1 MKTVLLF
8 SSIFY
13 LLGLKMGNTIDIL
26 KRFIAPV
33 KSIMHAPAP
42 QPVKPEKS
50 FFYKPDEIS
59 AEKKVIKKKTKVNTS
74 VAAPSSSSQSNLP
87 EKSTGEE
94 VKVH

>member
-13 LLGLKMGNTIDIL
+13 LLGLKMGNTIDVL

-42 QPVKPEKS
+42 QPVKQEKS

-59 AEKKVIKKKTKVNTS
+59 IEKKVLKKKTKESNNVTT
-74 VAAPSSSSQSNLP
+74 PSSSQSSLP
-87 EKSTGEE
+87 NKLTGKE

>member
-13 LLGLKMGNTIDIL
+13 LLGLKMGNSIEIL

-33 KSIMHAPAP
+33 KSILHAPAP
-42 QPVKPEKS
+42 EPVKSEKS

-59 AEKKVIKKKTKVNTS
+59 IEKKVIKKKTKVITNMAT
-74 VAAPSSSSQSNLP
+74 PSSSQSNLP
-87 EKSTGEE
+87 EKSTGKE

>member
-13 LLGLKMGNTIDIL
+13 LLGLKMGNTIDVL

-42 QPVKPEKS
+42 QPAKAEKS

-59 AEKKVIKKKTKVNTS
+59 IEKKVLKKKVKESNREATPVSSQVSSSNTS
-74 VAAPSSSSQSNLP
+74 
-87 EKSTGEE
+87 TGKE

>member
-13 LLGLKMGNTIDIL
+13 LLGLKMGNTIDVL

-33 KSIMHAPAP
+33 KTIMYAPAH

-50 FFYKPDEIS
+50 FFYKPEEIRV
-59 AEKKVIKKKTKVNTS
+59 EKKVLKKRTNVTTNEAT
-74 VAAPSSSSQSNLP
+74 PSAKESNLR
-87 EKSTGEE
+87 EKSTSKEL
-94 VKVH
+94 KVH

>member
-13 LLGLKMGNTIDIL
+13 LLGLKMGNSIEIL

-33 KSIMHAPAP
+33 KSILHAPAP
-42 QPVKPEKS
+42 EPVKSEKS

-59 AEKKVIKKKTKVNTS
+59 IEKKVIKKKTKVITN
-74 VAAPSSSSQSNLP
+74 VATPSSSQSNLP
-87 EKSTGEE
+87 EKSTGKE

>member
-13 LLGLKMGNTIDIL
+13 LLGLKMGNTIEVL
-26 KRFIAPV
+26 KRVIAPV

-42 QPVKPEKS
+42 QPVKLEKS

-59 AEKKVIKKKTKVNTS
+59 VEKKVIKKKTKVIVNEKTL
-74 VAAPSSSSQSNLP
+74 SSFPGNLP
-87 EKSTGEE
+87 EKSTGKE

>member
-1 MKTVLLF
+1 
-8 SSIFY
+8 
-13 LLGLKMGNTIDIL
+13 MGNTIDVL

-42 QPVKPEKS
+42 QPVKLEKS

-59 AEKKVIKKKTKVNTS
+59 VEKKVIKKKTKATVNEVT
-74 VAAPSSSSQSNLP
+74 PSSATGNLP
-87 EKSTGEE
+87 EKSTGKE

>member
-13 LLGLKMGNTIDIL
+13 LLGLKMGNTIDVL

-42 QPVKPEKS
+42 QPVKSEKS

-59 AEKKVIKKKTKVNTS
+59 VEKKVVRKKTKVTTTES
-74 VAAPSSSSQSNLP
+74 TPSASQSNLSV
-87 EKSTGEE
+87 KSTSKE

>member
-13 LLGLKMGNTIDIL
+13 LLGLKMGNTIEIL

-59 AEKKVIKKKTKVNTS
+59 VEKKVIKKKTKVTNI

-87 EKSTGEE
+87 DKSTGKE

>member
-13 LLGLKMGNTIDIL
+13 LLGLKMGNTIDVL

-42 QPVKPEKS
+42 QPVKSEKS
-50 FFYKPDEIS
+50 YFYKPDEIS
-59 AEKKVIKKKTKVNTS
+59 VEKKVVRKKTKVTTTVS
-74 VAAPSSSSQSNLP
+74 TPSASQSNLP
-87 EKSTGEE
+87 APSTSKE

>member
-13 LLGLKMGNTIDIL
+13 LLGLKMGNTIDVL

-42 QPVKPEKS
+42 QPVKSEKS

-59 AEKKVIKKKTKVNTS
+59 VEKKVVKKKTKATTAVST
-74 VAAPSSSSQSNLP
+74 PSASQSNHP
-87 EKSTGEE
+87 APSISEE